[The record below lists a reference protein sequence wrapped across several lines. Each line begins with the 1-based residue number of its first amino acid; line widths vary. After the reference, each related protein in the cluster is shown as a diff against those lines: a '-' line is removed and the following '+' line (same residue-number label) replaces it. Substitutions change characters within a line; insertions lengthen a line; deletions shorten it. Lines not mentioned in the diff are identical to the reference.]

1 MPVVSSM
8 LTVSTQSN
16 TSPRGRESSSS
27 PVRWRISPSISA
39 MPLGVNLGATVRR
52 WPERIGQGLDMLDR
66 LVTDHG
72 PVRAEGAV
80 IDIVQGPGFAHFA
93 EDRMPR
99 ILGIDIAAADIPFVR
114 MMQLVFGVFREML
127 FQRLMGTGRCAAL
140 GAFDCS
146 GCHVSLLSRGG
157 DSLRSASLFP
167 AILP

>member
-1 MPVVSSM
+1 
-8 LTVSTQSN
+8 
-16 TSPRGRESSSS
+16 
-27 PVRWRISPSISA
+27 
-39 MPLGVNLGATVRR
+39 
-52 WPERIGQGLDMLDR
+52 MLDR

-99 ILGIDIAAADIPFVR
+99 ILGIDIAAADIPFVG